1 MEWKVVDTVISPST
15 GVSFSCIHS
24 LKN

>member
-24 LKN
+24 

>member
-24 LKN
+24 L

>member
-15 GVSFSCIHS
+15 GVSFSC
-24 LKN
+24 

>member
-15 GVSFSCIHS
+15 GVSFSCI
-24 LKN
+24 

>member
-15 GVSFSCIHS
+15 GVSFSCIH
-24 LKN
+24 